1 MANLITF
8 HTEKLDIAKISELAI
23 LPSCGAVSMFLGTT
37 RDEFEGKEVVRLE
50 YEAYE
55 TMGVK
60 VLQGICVDIRSQW
73 PSVGNIV
80 VQHRL
85 ARKKLCQL
93 LF

>member
-8 HTEKLDIAKISELAI
+8 HTDKLDVGKISELAI
-23 LPSCGAVSMFLGTT
+23 LPSCGAVSIFLGTT

-55 TMGVK
+55 AMGVK
-60 VLQGICVDIRSQW
+60 VLEGICADIRSQW

-80 VQHRL
+80 VQHR
-85 ARKKLCQL
+85 
-93 LF
+93 